1 MSTSVSSYK
10 QHNLQIIQFR
20 LSNPGISP
28 MLASVGIIT
37 YNQSSYIE
45 QCLDSIINQI
55 TNFDFEI
62 IIGDDNST
70 DETRIILEKYQ
81 KKHPHLIKLIFH
93 DENIGISRN
102 NHAVITACKGKY
114 IALCEGDDFWISPH
128 KLQLQ
133 VDFLEKHTD
142 YGFVGSDNHVLHP
155 NGISQLESKTT
166 KDKTLNDSW
175 TLYENVF
182 EDCKW
187 EPVTRTPT
195 LCFRRSIIVP
205 YLHCNEIGNDMVLQ
219 TILSKHSKYAK
230 LNKSTAMYRLSGISH
245 SSNFNKQLM
254 YIKWYNCNV
263 LALQKLFPNDFN
275 IDNQKLFDRETYII
289 LKQNIYNNKWHRA
302 IKTKQQLKSSK
313 FKNKRYSKLLVG
325 PISCFC
331 LMIYMR
337 LKYEKNS

>member
-142 YGFVGSDNHVLHP
+142 YGFVGSYNDVLYP
-155 NGISQLESKTT
+155 NGTQHLEDNNSTYGNTT
-166 KDKTLNDSW
+166 ENW
-175 TLYENVF
+175 TLYGDVF
-182 EDCKW
+182 EDCGLG
-187 EPVTRTPT
+187 PITRTQT
-195 LCFRRSIIVP
+195 LCFRQSILAP
-205 YLHCNEIGNDMVLQ
+205 YLHCIEVGNDMVLQ
-219 TILSKHSKYAK
+219 TILSKHTKYAK
-230 LNKSTAMYRLSGISH
+230 LNQTTAVYRLTGISN
-245 SSNFNKQLM
+245 SVNFDKQLL
-254 YIKWYNCNV
+254 YIRWYINNV

-275 IDNQKLFDRETYII
+275 IDNHKLFDRETYII

-302 IKTKQQLKSSK
+302 IKTKQQLKSSAY
-313 FKNKRYSKLLVG
+313 KNKRYSKLLVG

-337 LKYEKNS
+337 LKYEKDS